1 MPLPSRFHDLLP
13 RLRPQLFQAAE
24 DQVAARLAL
33 PYPPSGLSQQTHDST
48 RLAAMAPSEI
58 ARTYGLAATGRA
70 RLSTRACTRPL
81 FPGSREPRFSAKGSI
96 RTASGSPRYRIV
108 MPATRD
114 RRGMTLVEVMVSALV
129 LGVMAVAVLSSST
142 LLAKMSRE
150 ASDQLAQVQGSR
162 SGLDNNDITAF
173 DSLAVGTY
181 SQSVDARGIATT
193 GGAYTRTVIVDQPAG
208 GAKRIRVL
216 MSKN

>member
-1 MPLPSRFHDLLP
+1 MP
-13 RLRPQLFQAAE
+13 
-24 DQVAARLAL
+24 
-33 PYPPSGLSQQTHDST
+33 T
-48 RLAAMAPSEI
+48 
-58 ARTYGLAATGRA
+58 
-70 RLSTRACTRPL
+70 
-81 FPGSREPRFSAKGSI
+81 
-96 RTASGSPRYRIV
+96 
-108 MPATRD
+108 TRD

-193 GGAYTRTVIVDQPAG
+193 GGAYTRTIIVDQPAG

>member
-1 MPLPSRFHDLLP
+1 MPLPSKFNDLVR
-13 RLRPQLFQAAE
+13 RLRPQSFQAAA
-24 DQVAARLAL
+24 DQLAALLTLRDHSAI
-33 PYPPSGLSQQTHDST
+33 LSAW
-48 RLAAMAPSEI
+48 LAAMASREI
-58 ARTYGLAATGRA
+58 AHTSELAATAVRGSARA
-70 RLSTRACTRPL
+70 SHTLVPL
-81 FPGSREPRFSAKGSI
+81 FPDSREPRFSANDCT
-96 RTASGSPRYRIV
+96 RTASGSPRYRMV
-108 MPATRD
+108 MSATRA

-173 DSLAVGTY
+173 DSLAVGIY
-181 SQSVDARGIATT
+181 SQSVYARGIATT
-193 GGAYTRTVIVDQPAG
+193 GGAYTRTIIVDQPAG